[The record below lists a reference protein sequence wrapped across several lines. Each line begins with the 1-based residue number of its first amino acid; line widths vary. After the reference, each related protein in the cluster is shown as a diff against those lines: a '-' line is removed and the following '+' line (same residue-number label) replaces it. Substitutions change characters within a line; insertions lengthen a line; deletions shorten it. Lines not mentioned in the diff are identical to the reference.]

1 MTIQQL
7 IEKRD
12 EITSKMEAEGNFKYW
27 ENKEVNRLQREIDE
41 MAK

>member
-1 MTIQQL
+1 MTIHQL

-12 EITSKMEAEGNFKYW
+12 EITGRMEAEGNFKYW
-27 ENKEVNRLQREIDE
+27 ENEEVKRLQREIDE